1 MRINGNESKVR
12 VHRTISDVVQLCAFR
27 KKMPWVARLSFFKF
41 FFAPTNKINAYC
53 IGQSQIRISY
63 PSFSPQ
69 PTTAID

>member
-27 KKMPWVARLSFFKF
+27 KKNAMGCASVIFFF
-41 FFAPTNKINAYC
+41 FFAPTNKVNAYC